1 MSNRRQNT
9 GRVRMDC
16 EQEVFLVCFWGV
28 VSIWEAVFGVFTSH
42 KGVHTKQTQTHFLAS
57 GHDGA
62 DPAQASEPRPWA
74 CQVLEAGQPQEIEPG
89 QFPQRVEGC
98 RRDC

>member
-1 MSNRRQNT
+1 M
-9 GRVRMDC
+9 
-16 EQEVFLVCFWGV
+16 FLGCCQHLG
-28 VSIWEAVFGVFTSH
+28 SGFGGFDLPQGGAH
-42 KGVHTKQTQTHFLAS
+42 KANKKPFS
-57 GHDGA
+57 RFGHHGA
-62 DPAQASEPRPWA
+62 DPAQASELRPWA